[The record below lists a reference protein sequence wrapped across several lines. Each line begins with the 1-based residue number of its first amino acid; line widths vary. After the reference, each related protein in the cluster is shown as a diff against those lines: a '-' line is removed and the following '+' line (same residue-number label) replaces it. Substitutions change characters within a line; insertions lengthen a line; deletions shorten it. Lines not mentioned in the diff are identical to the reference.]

1 MRNWRSSGNASS
13 LGRVS
18 ATSSSVEW
26 TPNFAMRLCRWER
39 TVFAREP
46 QPHRDLFAPG
56 TLEQM
61 EQDIPFAR
69 RESREQLIAAAA
81 VVLIIDQQAQHLA

>member
-1 MRNWRSSGNASS
+1 VDFEFRHETIQVGAD
-13 LGRVS
+13 RV
-18 ATSSSVEW
+18 
-26 TPNFAMRLCRWER
+26 R
-39 TVFAREP
+39 REP

-56 TLEQM
+56 TLKQIEQN
-61 EQDIPFAR
+61 IPFAR